1 MIIQINNLS
10 KSYGPNLVLD
20 NINLALPQGAI
31 IGLMGP
37 NGCGKT
43 TLMKIISG
51 MINDFEGKVLVDGKP
66 VGAESK
72 AEVAFLPDKTYLPQ
86 WMTAKQAIGYMDDFF
101 ANFNKTKALEML
113 EQFQLRPDMRVKT
126 MSKGMQEKLLLL
138 LTLSREAKL
147 YVLDEP
153 LGGVDPSA
161 RKFIMDCI
169 LNNRPKDSTILL
181 STHMVYDMERVFD
194 YALMIG
200 RREVLVYDKVDS
212 LNAQG
217 KNLSELF
224 QEVFPYVSPAGDFPY

>member
-1 MIIQINNLS
+1 MSNIIQIKNLT
-10 KSYGPNLVLD
+10 KSYGSNLVLED
-20 NINLALPQGAI
+20 INLDLPDGAI
-31 IGLMGP
+31 VGLMGP

-51 MINDFEGKVLVDGKP
+51 MINDYSGEVLVNGSC
-66 VGAESK
+66 VGAATK
-72 AEVAFLPDKTYLPQ
+72 ACVAYLPDKTYLPQ
-86 WMTAKQAIGYMDDFF
+86 WMSAKQAINYMADFF
-101 ANFNKTKALEML
+101 DNFDKEKAFEML

-138 LTLSREAKL
+138 LTLSRSARL
-147 YVLDEP
+147 FVLDEP

-169 LNNRPKDSTILL
+169 LGNRPEGSTILL

-200 RREVLVYDKVDS
+200 RRQVLMYDSVDN
-212 LNAQG
+212 LKTQG
-217 KNLSELF
+217 KNLNELF
-224 QEVFPYVSPAGDFPY
+224 QEVFPYAG